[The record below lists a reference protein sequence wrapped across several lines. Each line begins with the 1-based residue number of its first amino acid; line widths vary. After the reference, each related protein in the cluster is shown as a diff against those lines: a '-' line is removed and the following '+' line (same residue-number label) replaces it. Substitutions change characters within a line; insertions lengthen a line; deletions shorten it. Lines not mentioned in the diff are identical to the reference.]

1 MRTRRIPFSNT
12 FYLYFLIR
20 CNAIKLFFE
29 DETLEISHQATDR
42 SIFAK
47 GAIIAGKWLKDKPPG
62 LYTMQDIY
70 S

>member
-1 MRTRRIPFSNT
+1 MHK
-12 FYLYFLIR
+12 
-20 CNAIKLFFE
+20 IKLSYK
-29 DETLEISHQATDR
+29 DEIIELSHKASDR

-47 GAIIAGKWLKDKPPG
+47 GAIIAGKWLKDKPSG